1 MSKKKEGGEKQ
12 KGGEQEEDM
21 SNQIFYNSF
30 CKRSKEYG
38 IPVSPQ
44 ITEEYNRTQENEG
57 SVEDVWN

>member
-1 MSKKKEGGEKQ
+1 MSKKKEGEKAKSGEP
-12 KGGEQEEDM
+12 EEDM

-44 ITEEYNRTQENEG
+44 ITEEYNRTQESEG
-57 SVEDVWN
+57 SVEDV